1 MTSAGPRNAIGTVG
15 AIAMAS
21 PWRRGSRPTSRFSQ
35 PSLTSCGAAP
45 PVSSTFWPSKWE
57 RSRYG
62 EATAWTNSACFA
74 S

>member
-1 MTSAGPRNAIGTVG
+1 MTSAGPRKASGTVG
-15 AIAMAS
+15 AIAIAS
-21 PWRRGSRPTSRFSQ
+21 PLRRGSRPTRRFNQ

-45 PVSSTFWPSKWE
+45 PVSSTFWPSKCE

-62 EATAWTNSACFA
+62 EATAWTKSACFA